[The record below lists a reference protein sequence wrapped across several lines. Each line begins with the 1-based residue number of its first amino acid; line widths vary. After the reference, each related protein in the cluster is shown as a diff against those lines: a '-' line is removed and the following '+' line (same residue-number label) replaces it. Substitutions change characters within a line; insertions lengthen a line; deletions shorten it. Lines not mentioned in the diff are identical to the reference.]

1 MERDHTFFHFSNTV
15 IDVLGL
21 KLPKRNIRC
30 ADCHRKIKRGKG
42 RAADDGAGESLL
54 RAEDDSDEDVEDNA
68 YCPSMVAE
76 NPQCRKI

>member
-1 MERDHTFFHFSNTV
+1 MERDQTFFHFSNTV

-30 ADCHRKIKRGKG
+30 ADCRRKIKRGKG
-42 RAADDGAGESLL
+42 RAADDSAGESLL

-68 YCPSMVAE
+68 
-76 NPQCRKI
+76 